1 MTVPMEPSTAIRPRP
16 AQTSPGC
23 LDLDLL
29 REQLQAAIE
38 RKTLGWKTFDSLE
51 LGMNPGELAVV
62 AGRTGH
68 GKSTVLLNV
77 LIHWMETYP
86 DQVFVLFSYEIPADA
101 VAVKLASQLT
111 RRHGQLGASYQEVR
125 DWARSGVVPGD
136 DPRRR
141 AEIEDGWAR
150 MRAMQ
155 DRLRVIYDPDMSVT
169 DLGRTVEALRRD
181 GLPLGGLF
189 VDYIQLVGAPEG
201 RFESRE
207 AEIKA
212 IAKDIKLAA
221 VRADCPV
228 LVAAQIDR
236 EVAKLAD
243 WIPEGSLEDDKV
255 LRMIAK
261 RRPQLHHLSQGGG
274 DQEADL
280 VIGILNYQA
289 DFLAALEDADIDPTD
304 RLQTGA
310 AAPFDIAILK
320 NRYGQL
326 ALATVVLES
335 RTGYLRDPGVFG
347 R

>member
-1 MTVPMEPSTAIRPRP
+1 MDAFTAASGSARVAARSATGAIDLATIRR
-16 AQTSPGC
+16 
-23 LDLDLL
+23 
-29 REQLQAAIE
+29 QLGTAIE
-38 RKTLGWKTFDSLE
+38 RKSLGWKTFDSLE
-51 LGMNPGELAVV
+51 LGMNPGELAVI

-68 GKSTVLLNV
+68 GKSTAMLNV
-77 LIHWMETYP
+77 LVHWLETHS
-86 DQVFVLFSYEIPADA
+86 DQTFVLFSYEIPADA
-101 VAVKLASQLT
+101 VAIKLVSQLS
-111 RRHGQLGASYQEVR
+111 RRHGRLGASYQEVR
-125 DWARSGVVPGD
+125 SWLRTGAVPGD
-136 DPRRR
+136 DPERR
-141 AEIEDGWAR
+141 AELEDAFAR
-150 MRAMQ
+150 MQALQ
-155 DRLRVIYDPDMSVT
+155 DRLRVIYEPDMSVT
-169 DLGRTVEALRRD
+169 NLGRTVEAIARE
-181 GLPLGGLF
+181 GAALGGLF

-243 WIPEGSLEDDKV
+243 WIPEGTLEDDKV
-255 LRMIAK
+255 LKAIAK
-261 RRPQLHHLSQGGG
+261 RRPQLHHLSNGGG

-289 DFLAALEDADIDPTD
+289 DFLAALEDAEIDPAD
-304 RLQTGA
+304 RIETGA